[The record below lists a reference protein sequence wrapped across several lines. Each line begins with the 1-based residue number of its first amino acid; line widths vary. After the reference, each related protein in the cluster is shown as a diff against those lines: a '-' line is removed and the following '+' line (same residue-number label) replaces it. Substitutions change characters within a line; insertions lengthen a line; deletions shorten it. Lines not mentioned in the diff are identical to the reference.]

1 MPVPLRAITSVSV
14 LAGVVTFGVVLVA
27 SAPPSP
33 SERMRELSERAS
45 RSREMTDTI
54 KAALEQ
60 GRLEAADRLTHEQIR
75 LFPEDPNAW
84 VHYALVRQRVG
95 DHEGAAQGWARLLDL
110 TEQVDNGRARPG
122 RLILHAWALHGQG
135 LTREAFRLWS
145 RAADLGAGN
154 TGSAEGLYQVAR
166 EMALDD
172 EREDALRLLHFAVDA
187 GYRSAYTLRTD
198 EAFEPLR
205 DHPRYRS
212 ALDRV
217 LRRRMGGNAGHAE
230 TEQIRALP
238 LTPRQRLEAWT
249 ARWGDI

>member
-1 MPVPLRAITSVSV
+1 
-14 LAGVVTFGVVLVA
+14 VVTFGVVLVA

-33 SERMRELSERAS
+33 TERMRELSERAA
-45 RSREMTDTI
+45 RSREMTDLV

-75 LFPEDPNAW
+75 AFPEDPTAW

-95 DHEGAAQGWARLLDL
+95 DDEGAAQGWARLLDL
-110 TEQVDNGRARPG
+110 TEQVDNGRARAG

-135 LTREAFRLWS
+135 FTREAFRLWS
-145 RAADLGAGN
+145 RAADMGSAGSA
-154 TGSAEGLYQVAR
+154 SAEGLYQVAR

-172 EREDALRLLHFAVDA
+172 QREDALRLLNYAVDA
-187 GYRSAYTLRTD
+187 GYRSPYTLRTD
-198 EAFEPLR
+198 DAFEPLR
-205 DHPRYRS
+205 DHPRFRS

-217 LRRRMGGNAGHAE
+217 LRARMGRNIGHDE

-249 ARWGDI
+249 EQWGDI